1 MSTYQSF
8 RVRATGCWG
17 IRLQA
22 PTWFP
27 WGLTVTSLQLIS
39 RAPSSSGQESFV
51 LSWHSCSETGNVN
64 FDQCLPAWRA
74 AGPMARSTLAE
85 VRRLFTFPEAKAG
98 VDPKNTKIS
107 YAAVLIRKRL
117 KKAAAASFNLTKKLS
132 HIFSHFPRVP
142 V

>member
-1 MSTYQSF
+1 MRDGVQE
-8 RVRATGCWG
+8 G
-17 IRLQA
+17 A
-22 PTWFP
+22 PGAMEQGGAVVFQGNMQCT
-27 WGLTVTSLQLIS
+27 LKEKKCYSHVHT
-39 RAPSSSGQESFV
+39 QESFV

-85 VRRLFTFPEAKAG
+85 VRRLFTFPEAKAV

-117 KKAAAASFNLTKKLS
+117 KKAAAASYNLTKT
-132 HIFSHFPRVP
+132 
-142 V
+142 